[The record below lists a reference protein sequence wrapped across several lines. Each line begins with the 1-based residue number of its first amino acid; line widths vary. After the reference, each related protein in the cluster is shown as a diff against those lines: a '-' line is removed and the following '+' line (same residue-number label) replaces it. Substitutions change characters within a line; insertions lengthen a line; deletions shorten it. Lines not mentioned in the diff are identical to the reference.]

1 MLRSQDIAVTLKYL
15 LVHEQYPTFEEIA
28 QTIGMTA
35 SNVHLAV
42 KRSIEA
48 KLLEQPSKRSIKPI
62 RNNILEFVTHGA
74 RFAFYPERGGMAR
87 GMPTAHSAPPLSAVF
102 MPDLTPPVW
111 EDANGNAFG
120 TTLEPLFKTA
130 AFAAQQDPKFYELL
144 ALVDALRIGKTRER
158 KLAADYLKKRLEDNW
173 S

>member
-1 MLRSQDIAVTLKYL
+1 MLKPHDLAVTLKYL
-15 LVHEQYPTFEEIA
+15 ISYEEYPTFEQIA
-28 QTIGMTA
+28 QTLGMTA

-42 KRSIEA
+42 KRSIQA

-62 RNNILEFVTHGA
+62 RSNILEFLTHGV

-87 GMPTAHSAPPLSAVF
+87 GTVTAHAAAPLNTIFNIDSI
-102 MPDLTPPVW
+102 PPVW
-111 EDANGNAFG
+111 ENPKGDTFG
-120 TTLEPLFKTA
+120 ATLEPLFKTA
-130 AFAAQQDPKFYELL
+130 AFAAEQDPRLYELL

-158 KLAADYLKKRLEDNW
+158 KLAGEYLKKRLEDNW